1 MLVRRFL
8 AVPFI
13 VVVHPGCW
21 QLSVPYSDSRLDEV
35 VEVVEVVLTVGLI
48 VFAVRASTG
57 AVLGPI
63 GKVSSMLWYVPSLGE
78 ASPLE
83 IPNMNCLRSSIS
95 ISWQSINTVWM

>member
-21 QLSVPYSDSRLDEV
+21 QLSAPYSDSRLDEV
-35 VEVVEVVLTVGLI
+35 IEVVLTVGLI

-63 GKVSSMLWYVPSLGE
+63 GKVISMLWYVPSSGE

-83 IPNMNCLRSSIS
+83 MPNMNCLRSSIS